1 MTDKILSVKEMQ
13 SFESAYI
20 NTKISAAALM
30 ERAGKMCAHKILKT
44 YFSQGQ
50 KGLVTIFCGPG
61 GNGGDGLVIARI
73 LAQKNINCVCFLV
86 PPSNGRLKDLTAQNK
101 KRALAADVNV
111 IGIGED
117 ACDAAIYAKKSYLVV
132 DALLGLGAGAGY
144 APRPIFQTVCDA
156 VNTGS
161 KIVSIDGPSGIEMD
175 DGTKYLE
182 RPVKAA
188 ETYVLGFMKRGLLEP
203 CAAEYVGQ
211 LSVLDIF
218 A

>member
-1 MTDKILSVKEMQ
+1 MKTNEYKFFISDCKIAIE
-13 SFESAYI
+13 
-20 NTKISAAALM
+20 KIKSIDISYSIEDISLRNFKSYNNAKKQTSNL
-30 ERAGKMCAHKILKT
+30 R
-44 YFSQGQ
+44 
-50 KGLVTIFCGPG
+50 
-61 GNGGDGLVIARI
+61 
-73 LAQKNINCVCFLV
+73 QKNIKCTCFLV
-86 PPSNGRLKDLTAQNK
+86 PPSTGRLKDLIAQNK
-101 KRALAADVNV
+101 KRAMDADVNV

-117 ACDAAIYAKKSYLVV
+117 ASDAEIYAKKSYLVV

-144 APRPIFQTVCDA
+144 APRPIFQAVCDA

-175 DGTKYLE
+175 DGKKYLE

-188 ETYVLGFMKRGLLEP
+188 ETYVLGFMKRGLIEP